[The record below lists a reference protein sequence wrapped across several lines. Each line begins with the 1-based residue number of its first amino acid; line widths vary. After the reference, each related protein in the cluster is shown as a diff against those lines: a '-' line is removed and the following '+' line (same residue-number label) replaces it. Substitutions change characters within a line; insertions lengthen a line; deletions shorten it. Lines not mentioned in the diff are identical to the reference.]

1 MNQQKTVGFF
11 LKRVDCNDG
20 VASHCETL
28 IRGLIANNWRVVMI
42 TGPISYDS
50 TSIGRFETLKHLVE
64 DWIIFDQIHPLLPN
78 LSYLFKIQEIIK
90 RYEISLLHAH
100 GYSMLLF
107 CRILCLFNHL
117 NCVATYHPS
126 IHGDDSKALKAVV
139 LNPKLRQYKFY
150 LTAFS
155 PKTFIA
161 CSSDTV
167 SFLNESL
174 GFPKSK
180 ISKILLGI
188 DTKYFRPPTPEERQK
203 ARERFGLQQ
212 NDTAC
217 MLVGRLNWNKGHDI
231 LIEAARQARTELPHT
246 NLKCL
251 FAGSGAQENQI
262 KEYALVSEADK
273 HCFVFL
279 GYTDDLREVY
289 WAADIFVLP
298 SRSEGF
304 ALVVA
309 EAMCCG
315 VVPVRTP
322 GGGAKDQIEDGINGF
337 VVPFDDSE
345 TLARRLKL
353 LSSDVEFREQLSLE
367 AQKTARQ
374 KFTADQMVESTI
386 AVYEEILNPA
396 KSSLMQ

>member
-1 MNQQKTVGFF
+1 MKQQKTVGFF

-42 TGPISYDS
+42 TGPVSYDS
-50 TSIGRFETLKHLVE
+50 VSIGRFETLKHLVE
-64 DWIIFDQIHPLLPN
+64 DWIIFDPINPLLPN
-78 LSYLFKIQEIIK
+78 LSYILKIQETIK
-90 RYEISLLHAH
+90 RYDISLLHAH
-100 GYSMLLF
+100 GYSMLF
-107 CRILCLFNHL
+107 VCRILGFFNSL

-155 PKTFIA
+155 PKVFIA

-167 SFLNESL
+167 SFLNQSL
-174 GFPKSK
+174 RFPESK
-180 ISKILLGI
+180 ICKILLGI
-188 DTKYFRPPTPEERQK
+188 DTDYFRPPTPEERQK

-262 KEYALVSEADK
+262 KEYALVSEEDK
-273 HCFVFL
+273 HCFAFL

-315 VVPVRTP
+315 VVPIRTP
-322 GGGAKDQIEDGINGF
+322 AGGATDQIEDGVNGF
-337 VVPFDDSE
+337 IFPFDDSE
-345 TLARRLKL
+345 TLAKRLKL
-353 LSSDVEFREQLSLE
+353 LSSNIELRKQLSLE
-367 AQKTARQ
+367 AQKTAHQ
-374 KFTADQMVESTI
+374 KFTEKKMIHDTI
-386 AVYEEILNPA
+386 AVYEKITL
-396 KSSLMQ
+396 